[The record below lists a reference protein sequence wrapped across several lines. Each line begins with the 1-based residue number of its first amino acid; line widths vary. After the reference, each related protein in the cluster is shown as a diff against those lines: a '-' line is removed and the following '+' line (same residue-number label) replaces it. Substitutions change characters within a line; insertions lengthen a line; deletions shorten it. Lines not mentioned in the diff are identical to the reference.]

1 MNKIRLC
8 HSRKSF
14 RFLFFLILPVFLI
27 SCGNFSSIYGK
38 WEDEERIL
46 EFDNYGDFCLEFKN
60 SRLVKGFRGKTLRKK
75 NAVVLF
81 FEEFENS
88 EGEWLYTDGTD
99 LENYKE
105 VLLLSFENGKLVTEI
120 KATGK
125 KIVYSKV
132 SSN

>member
-8 HSRKSF
+8 RCRKF
-14 RFLFFLILPVFLI
+14 CRFLFFLILPVLLI

-46 EFDNYGDFCLEFKN
+46 EFDNYGDFYLEFKN
-60 SRLVKGFRGKTLRKK
+60 SSLVKGFRGKTLRKK
-75 NAVVLF
+75 NIVVLF

-88 EGEWLYTDGTD
+88 EGEWLFTDGTD

-105 VLLLSFENGKLVTEI
+105 VLVISFENENLVTEI

-125 KIVYSKV
+125 KFVYTKV
-132 SSN
+132 S

>member
-8 HSRKSF
+8 RGRKSF
-14 RFLFFLILPVFLI
+14 RLLFFLILSVFLI
-27 SCGNFSSIYGK
+27 SCGKFSSIYGK

-46 EFDNYGDFCLEFKN
+46 EFDDYGDFCLEFKN

-75 NAVVLF
+75 NVIVLF

-105 VLLLSFENGKLVTEI
+105 VLLLSFENGNLVTEV

>member
-8 HSRKSF
+8 CCRKIC
-14 RFLFFLILPVFLI
+14 RFLIFLFIPLFLIP
-27 SCGNFSSIYGK
+27 CGNFSSIYGK

-46 EFDNYGDFCLEFKN
+46 EFDDFGDFCLEFKN
-60 SRLVKGFRGKTLRKK
+60 SSLIKGFRGKTLRKK
-75 NAVVLF
+75 NVVVLF

-88 EGEWLYTDGTD
+88 DGEWLYTDGTD

-105 VLLLSFENGKLVTEI
+105 VLLLSFENGNLVTDI

-125 KIVYSKV
+125 KFVYSKV
-132 SSN
+132 S